1 MPSMTSAVKRA
12 LCAAALLA
20 AALPLMA
27 VEPMPL
33 SYQGKLTDAQGNL
46 RNGTFSMEFGIYD
59 DPAAGTLRFND
70 AQTVS
75 VSSGVFSVLIGAG
88 SVAGPDTLGQTM
100 ASGAPRYLQIKV
112 GGNALLPRQ
121 RRPAGPYALSVADG
135 SVTGAKL
142 AAGIFNNIT
151 GLGTQ
156 AQTLDMREQL
166 HHEPA
171 DADRP
176 SARPERPDQRVRGRA
191 HGGRRQRNGD
201 ERRPDGA
208 RGVHGDGFPDN
219 EQRDFC
225 GDEGE
230 PDGEP
235 GVCGSRFGSPRGAVV
250 PISRGGGPA
259 GGGRGPWRDGG
270 DGPSDRPG

>member
-12 LCAAALLA
+12 LCAAAPGPPPSRSRPWSRCPQ
-20 AALPLMA
+20 LPGEA
-27 VEPMPL
+27 DRRPGQPP
-33 SYQGKLTDAQGNL
+33 
-46 RNGTFSMEFGIYD
+46 NGTFSMEFGIYD

-75 VSSGVFSVLIGAG
+75 VSSGVFSALIGAG

-121 RRPAGPYALSVADG
+121 RLTAGPYALSVADG

-156 AQTLDMREQL
+156 AQTLDM
-166 HHEPA
+166 
-171 DADRP
+171 
-176 SARPERPDQRVRGRA
+176 G
-191 HGGRRQRNGD
+191 NN
-201 ERRPDGA
+201 
-208 RGVHGDGFPDN
+208 F
-219 EQRDFC
+219 
-225 GDEGE
+225 
-230 PDGEP
+230 
-235 GVCGSRFGSPRGAVV
+235 
-250 PISRGGGPA
+250 IS
-259 GGGRGPWRDGG
+259 
-270 DGPSDRPG
+270 